1 MLLEEWQRRA
11 ERNTAQ
17 LKALF
22 RAGDSDADG
31 LLTYDEFLSVV
42 RTTSLKKY
50 CLMLL
55 DLSIRL
61 VDSTP

>member
-1 MLLEEWQRRA
+1 MGDPLRVNVQVLYMLLEEWQRRA

-42 RTTSLKKY
+42 RDGSAVH
-50 CLMLL
+50 LL
-55 DLSIRL
+55 
-61 VDSTP
+61 